1 MTTQDLANWYVV
13 FGAYANLVEK
23 VKNVSISE
31 EEERRMETL
40 LQLLVGVL
48 EDYNKVVRN
57 NASIT
62 MHTLLHCEF
71 SYKTNSM
78 HSCFDPPSVFLS
90 LF

>member
-48 EDYNKVVRN
+48 EDYNKVVCN

-62 MHTLLHCEF
+62 MHTL
-71 SYKTNSM
+71 
-78 HSCFDPPSVFLS
+78 
-90 LF
+90 

>member
-62 MHTLLHCEF
+62 MHTL
-71 SYKTNSM
+71 
-78 HSCFDPPSVFLS
+78 
-90 LF
+90 

>member
-13 FGAYANLVEK
+13 FGAYANLVKK
-23 VKNVSISE
+23 VKNASISE

-57 NASIT
+57 ASI
-62 MHTLLHCEF
+62 
-71 SYKTNSM
+71 
-78 HSCFDPPSVFLS
+78 
-90 LF
+90 

>member
-13 FGAYANLVEK
+13 FGAYANLVKK
-23 VKNVSISE
+23 VKNASISE

-57 NASIT
+57 ASIT
-62 MHTLLHCEF
+62 MHTLKHCEF
-71 SYKTNSM
+71 SYKNQY
-78 HSCFDPPSVFLS
+78 HAQL
-90 LF
+90 L